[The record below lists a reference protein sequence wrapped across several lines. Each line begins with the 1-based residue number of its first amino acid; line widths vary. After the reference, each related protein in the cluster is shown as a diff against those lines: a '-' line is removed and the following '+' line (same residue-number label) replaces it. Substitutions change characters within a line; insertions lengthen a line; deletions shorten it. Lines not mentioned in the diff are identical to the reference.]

1 MRNLLILGMLAV
13 AAFMAG
19 WFKINRDEESTTIE
33 FNRAEIRSDA
43 RRAIDKG
50 RDILERREQQ
60 DRDRYAAQSEW
71 PESND
76 PQQAGPAYENQAFG
90 PPPNPSGFGQP
101 AGYVESAYPPSSGY
115 RSDRYPPRPYD
126 SPSQYAAPA
135 PYSPANPYPAAESRA
150 SQYPPQP
157 YPRPAQSSPY
167 PEYGSYP
174 AAPDYPR
181 R

>member
-60 DRDRYAAQSEW
+60 DRA
-71 PESND
+71 
-76 PQQAGPAYENQAFG
+76 AYENQASG

-101 AGYVESAYPPSSGY
+101 AGYVESAYPPASGY
-115 RSDRYPPRPYD
+115 RSDRYPPPPYD
-126 SPSQYAAPA
+126 SSSQYASPA
-135 PYSPANPYPAAESRA
+135 PYSPASQYPAAEYRS
-150 SQYPPQP
+150 SQYPPQQ
-157 YPRPAQSSPY
+157 YPRPSQYGSSPQSPWSPQYGPY
-167 PEYGSYP
+167 PEYDSYP
-174 AAPDYPR
+174 AAPD
-181 R
+181 